1 LHAAELWVE
10 TLVAQN
16 TIATIGGRII
26 VCPTTKLSSD
36 FIGTSLLVNSDF
48 ETLATPPLRFRSWT
62 QVDAGGRGGS
72 GGVFVETTNHRSGS
86 AAAQMV
92 DDTGGGLSA
101 SSYVFQTVSAC
112 ESKFYNLSFWSRAD
126 GGGSDGFYY
135 VYDASNSAYIVN
147 PTHTS
152 ASGTSYENITNTFK
166 APVGCSSV
174 LVALTGACAAM
185 AASVYYDD
193 VSLDLVHLE
202 VEHSE
207 MATSDIA
214 YMEASGQ
221 VEFMKINTPAS
232 GAGPYSY
239 TVVRDLDGT
248 GANDW
253 YAGDAVAN
261 LGKTGDGFIDLYS
274 VGGVGAS
281 ATTTGPTIVGNVR
294 NDLTYNNWNEHW
306 AIGNLDGLY
315 GYGSTTYGVGL
326 GKYSASTNYITID
339 ATDGIQFYEG
349 GGDARAQ
356 LSASVWTMGATTT
369 EHIDI
374 QPASLL
380 FKDGGTTYASISGSA
395 FTMGPVAG
403 GEYVDVRSTG
413 IKLYGNAASTISLD
427 SSGNATFG
435 EVSGSQGN
443 MYWNAA
449 NQFLEF
455 RGGTGGTVVEAY
467 IDTDGNICAGSS
479 GAKQAWINSGGFY
492 MVGADGTFPDKMMRL
507 MDSTGTTNY
516 GYVYLT
522 TDDSSY
528 HTLHLDA
535 ITITGHDSGI
545 YLDIQAPEGSDEI
558 LTVNVGHGGALYFD
572 NATGLMVNDTANANM
587 TLGLLV
593 NQGANDDEILAFKSS
608 DVGHGLTAIT
618 ETDTYALMKKYEAA
632 AGGLRLDALKDADG
646 NAYGAVQI
654 RGFLKENVN
663 TTHGNTGRAIIE
675 LWGHEASGTDYSN
688 TVANGNIFMVGTRYA
703 NANYTRFIIDAEG
716 DVFADAAVSAS
727 AYDVGRLCVLQRGC
741 TD

>member
-1 LHAAELWVE
+1 LAVTTGTATTALRSDSAPMLSQAIVPTWTGAHTFNADPQINANLDFLGARTVTSDSTNNLTLQPGGDLIIDPTGNDALPATGYDINLGSLQKKYKTLHAAELWVE

-36 FIGTSLLVNSDF
+36 FIGASLLVNSDF
-48 ETLATPPLRFRSWT
+48 ETMATPPLRFTSWT
-62 QVDAGGRGGS
+62 QVDAGGTGGS

-92 DDTGGGLSA
+92 DDTG
-101 SSYVFQTVSAC
+101 
-112 ESKFYNLSFWSRAD
+112 
-126 GGGSDGFYY
+126 
-135 VYDASNSAYIVN
+135 N

-261 LGKTGDGFIDLYS
+261 TGQTGDGFIDLYS

-507 MDSTGTTNY
+507 MDSTGATNY

-545 YLDIQAPEGSDEI
+545 YLDIKHQREV
-558 LTVNVGHGGALYFD
+558 T
-572 NATGLMVNDTANANM
+572 
-587 TLGLLV
+587 
-593 NQGANDDEILAFKSS
+593 KS
-608 DVGHGLTAIT
+608 
-618 ETDTYALMKKYEAA
+618 
-632 AGGLRLDALKDADG
+632 
-646 NAYGAVQI
+646 
-654 RGFLKENVN
+654 
-663 TTHGNTGRAIIE
+663 
-675 LWGHEASGTDYSN
+675 
-688 TVANGNIFMVGTRYA
+688 
-703 NANYTRFIIDAEG
+703 
-716 DVFADAAVSAS
+716 
-727 AYDVGRLCVLQRGC
+727 
-741 TD
+741 